1 MFTFILRRILYSI
14 PVLFAASFL
23 IFVCVSAVG
32 DPLAALKLNPLISQQ
47 TLQNIS
53 ERKHLED
60 PIPVRYVYWL
70 KDAVTHKFGTPLFVQ
85 TPIWNDLTRVIPHTL
100 SARDRGRVARAPD
113 RNTS

>member
-14 PVLFAASFL
+14 PVLFASSFL
-23 IFVCVSAVG
+23 IFICVSAVG
-32 DPLAALKLNPLISQQ
+32 NPLSELRLNPLISQQ

-70 KDAVTHKFGTPLFVQ
+70 KDAVSTSSGLRSSFRRRSGTISRALSH
-85 TPIWNDLTRVIPHTL
+85 TPC
-100 SARDRGRVARAPD
+100 S
-113 RNTS
+113 S